1 MKKSIL
7 LIIAILYVSGC
18 GVYYSTKDSQT
29 ISRGVY
35 AASSAT
41 DNSRFDLTKKY
52 LDETKNIVVPPKKP
66 IKITQISQTK
76 TDAKGVK
83 TKEVVTIL
91 PATAQGDVVKV
102 NSAEFTALLKDRDA
116 RKAYEDGEKGWK
128 NYSSEV
134 EKKLRDDA
142 INEAKK
148 DSLIKKQI
156 DQIKS
161 LKFYRNLVLS
171 IVGGIILII
180 GIYVFLVILKIGARA
195 AL

>member
-1 MKKSIL
+1 MKKSFL

-52 LDETKNIVVPPKKP
+52 LDETKKVIVPPKKP

-91 PATAQGDVVKV
+91 PETARGDVVKV

-116 RKAYEDGEKGWK
+116 KKAYEQGELGWK
-128 NYSSEV
+128 HFGDEV
-134 EKKLRDDA
+134 GEQLRKDA
-142 INEAKK
+142 ANQIKK
-148 DSLIKKQI
+148 DELIKKQI

-161 LKFYRNLVLS
+161 LKWYRNIIWGACS
-171 IVGGIILII
+171 IVGLLII
-180 GIYVFLVILKIGARA
+180 GYILLVVLKIGARA

>member
-52 LDETKNIVVPPKKP
+52 LDETKKVVIPPKKP

-76 TDAKGVK
+76 TDSKGVQ

-91 PATAQGDVVKV
+91 PETAQGDVVKV
-102 NSAEFTALLKDRDA
+102 NSAEFADLLKDRDA
-116 RKAYEDGEKGWK
+116 RKAYEAGEKGWK
-128 NYSSEV
+128 NYSGEV
-134 EKKLRDDA
+134 EKKIQEGA
-142 INEAKK
+142 ANEAKK

-161 LKFYRNLVLS
+161 LKFYRNLIWGACSLVGLL
-171 IVGGIILII
+171 IVGYIL
-180 GIYVFLVILKIGARA
+180 LVVLKIGAKV